1 MMWIKNASPQ
11 MRGAAQ
17 RLLLSSSRM
26 LQSRSSAGFGTCW
39 LQRLPRYRGAGP
51 STSLD
56 ERVGECLPLLSKFYH
71 KNHSI
76 SVCCCFAPVY
86 FRGDLY
92 QLYQQACPASSGQS
106 PGQSRKMNKGL
117 PALVVSWFHP
127 VSLKIA
133 PAGRIGR
140 DIINETKTKT
150 VKKGLTGGIQRTLVI

>member
-76 SVCCCFAPVY
+76 SACCCFAPVY

-106 PGQSRKMNKGL
+106 SKQFCKGNQGLLLLYDSLTNLHFPRSCVRLIRVTFNRRNTSFASSR
-117 PALVVSWFHP
+117 
-127 VSLKIA
+127 
-133 PAGRIGR
+133 
-140 DIINETKTKT
+140 
-150 VKKGLTGGIQRTLVI
+150 